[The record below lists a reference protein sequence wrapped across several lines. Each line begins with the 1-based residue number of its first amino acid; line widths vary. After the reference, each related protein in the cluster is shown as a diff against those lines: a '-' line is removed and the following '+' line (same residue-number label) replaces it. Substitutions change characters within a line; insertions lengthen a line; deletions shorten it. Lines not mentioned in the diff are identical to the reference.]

1 MATIAGKKIGPIG
14 YGLMG
19 LTWRPQ
25 PPPTEQAFE
34 AMNTALA
41 HGATFWNGGEFYGPP
56 ERNSQV
62 LLEEYFSK
70 YPENAEKIIYSVKGG
85 INLQNLHPEGS
96 SEGVRRSV
104 DNVIAGLKG
113 KKFLDVFECA
123 RVDPKTPIEV
133 TIAAIAEYVKEG
145 KLGGISLSECSADTI
160 RRASK
165 VHKIEFV
172 EVEFSMWATEIL
184 DNDVAKTCAE
194 LNIPIV
200 AYSPLGRGF
209 LTGQI
214 KSLDDIPDGD
224 FRKHLPRLQPDV
236 FPKNIELV
244 HSVEKIA
251 EKKGC
256 KPAQLAVSWILEM
269 AKKSGMPTIIPIP
282 GAGSAERVKENM
294 TLVDMS
300 KDDMAEI
307 DKILASFPQTGARYG
322 GPQEKL
328 MFGDSP
334 PLHTTPGSA

>member
-1 MATIAGKKIGPIG
+1 
-14 YGLMG
+14 
-19 LTWRPQ
+19 
-25 PPPTEQAFE
+25 
-34 AMNTALA
+34 MNTALA

-62 LLEEYFSK
+62 LLEEYFTK

-113 KKFLDVFECA
+113 KKHLDVFECA
-123 RVDPKTPIEV
+123 RVDPKVPIEV
-133 TIAAIAEYVKEG
+133 TVAAIAEYVKEG

-209 LTGQI
+209 LVRWKRSLQ
-214 KSLDDIPDGD
+214 KSDTNNHRLV
-224 FRKHLPRLQPDV
+224 RSSLWTTSQTATSESTSLVSNQTSSQRTSSSSTRLRRLPRRRVASQLSLLFRGSSRWPRSQACLPSSQFQV
-236 FPKNIELV
+236 PV
-244 HSVEKIA
+244 PPSV
-251 EKKGC
+251 
-256 KPAQLAVSWILEM
+256 LRR
-269 AKKSGMPTIIPIP
+269 T
-282 GAGSAERVKENM
+282 
-294 TLVDMS
+294 
-300 KDDMAEI
+300 
-307 DKILASFPQTGARYG
+307 
-322 GPQEKL
+322 
-328 MFGDSP
+328 
-334 PLHTTPGSA
+334 